1 MILTFYSAARWAQA
15 AHRRRRRPMRAVLA
29 TQGKMVLEFAVA
41 DIGSEISQ
49 IIFLATGSQAT
60 DDQINNWTAA
70 VDNGTSIDDVA
81 NAFVASTAF
90 ADYYNGGV
98 PVDPNSAP
106 TVTLTQE
113 IIDHALFSYT
123 ASQVSA
129 WVNSGET
136 IGQVFEAFAMNDN
149 WATYTATYYSGGD
162 TVTVY
167 DGNITPQTS
176 IVNVGAEISQLI
188 ELATGDVPTT
198 AQLAAWGN
206 YYESGGSMESIAAAF
221 VASTAFAEAYNNGS
235 PVDPNSPI
243 NSVLADE
250 IITHALG
257 SASTAQVDAWAA
269 SGLTVSQVF
278 LSFALGDQFTAA
290 TASENPQ
297 IPSIILATGAQTI
310 TLSAIPQAELQD
322 TEIIFNNA
330 TNEMLAYPASSNAV
344 NVSSATSTSQ
354 AIDLA
359 IASASASQTSA
370 SIPAHTGVI
379 DWMQYEGNT
388 YIIEA
393 TNSTAVPEHQ
403 TTLNSTDTVVELMG
417 VVDLSGAIFQGH
429 GLTL

>member
-1 MILTFYSAARWAQA
+1 
-15 AHRRRRRPMRAVLA
+15 
-29 TQGKMVLEFAVA
+29 MVLEFAVA

-49 IIFLATGSQAT
+49 IIFLATGFQAT
-60 DDQINNWTAA
+60 NDQINNWTAA

-81 NAFVASTAF
+81 NDFVASTAF
-90 ADYYNGGV
+90 ANYYDGGV

-106 TVTLTQE
+106 TATLTQE
-113 IIDHALFSYT
+113 IIDHSLFSYT

-136 IGQVFEAFAMNDN
+136 IGQVFEAFAMNDD

-162 TVTVY
+162 GETINV
-167 DGNITPQTS
+167 GNITPLAS
-176 IVNVGAEISQLI
+176 IVNVGAEISQVI
-188 ELATGDVPTT
+188 ELATGNAPTT
-198 AQLAAWGN
+198 TQLATWEN
-206 YYESGGSMESIAAAF
+206 YYESGGSIGSIAASF
-221 VASTAFAEAYNNGS
+221 VGSTAFAEAYNNGNS
-235 PVDPNSPI
+235 VDPNSPI
-243 NSVLADE
+243 DSTLAQE

-297 IPSIILATGAQTI
+297 LPTIILATGAQTI

-322 TEIIFNNA
+322 TEIVFNNA

-359 IASASASQTSA
+359 IASASASQTNA

-379 DWMQYEGNT
+379 DWMQYAGNT
-388 YIIEA
+388 YVVEA
-393 TNSTAVPEHQ
+393 TNSTGAPEHQ

-417 VVDLSGAIFQGH
+417 VVDLSSAAFQGH
-429 GLTL
+429 ILTL

>member
-1 MILTFYSAARWAQA
+1 ME
-15 AHRRRRRPMRAVLA
+15 
-29 TQGKMVLEFAVA
+29 LEYAVA

-49 IIFLATGSQAT
+49 IIFLATGFQAT
-60 DDQINNWTAA
+60 DDQINSWTAA
-70 VDNGTSIDDVA
+70 VDNGISIDDVA
-81 NAFVASTAF
+81 NDFVASTAF
-90 ADYYNGGV
+90 ANYYNGGV
-98 PVDPNSAP
+98 PVDPNSVP

-113 IIDHALFSYT
+113 IIDHSLFSYT
-123 ASQVSA
+123 ASQVTA

-149 WATYTATYYSGGD
+149 WATYTATYYSGGVSD
-162 TVTVY
+162 TLY
-167 DGNITPQTS
+167 DSNNNTAQFS
-176 IVNVGAEISQLI
+176 IVNVGAEISQII
-188 ELATGDVPTT
+188 ELATGNAPTT
-198 AQLAAWGN
+198 TQFATWEN
-206 YYESGGSMESIAAAF
+206 FYNSGGSIGSIAAAF
-221 VASTAFAEAYNNGS
+221 VASTAFADAYNNGN

-243 NSVLADE
+243 NPVLADE

-278 LSFALGDQFTAA
+278 LSFALSDQFTAA

-322 TEIIFNNA
+322 TAIIFDNA
-330 TNEMLAYPASSNAV
+330 TNEMLAHSASSNAV

-370 SIPAHTGVI
+370 SLAAHTGVI
-379 DWMQYEGNT
+379 DWMQYGGNT
-388 YIIEA
+388 YVVEA
-393 TNSTAVPEHQ
+393 TNSTGVPEHQ
-403 TTLNSTDTVVELMG
+403 TTLSSTDTVVELMG

-429 GLTL
+429 SLTL